1 MSNLKSVFFLIFIVF
16 TINSHAQKTI
26 ESKGEYTLR
35 IEKNWTEDFATNKA
49 KEKAKINAIENAF
62 RSVVI
67 QGNAVYIKEVSSQSQ
82 TKSDM
87 VFTSVGNVLVNGE
100 WISTI
105 DEKIEFKDSIEY
117 RWIKAFI
124 NGKVRELT
132 KIPFTPEVATLSCN
146 EQKCSTEVFNSGQE
160 LIVYFKA
167 PTNGFVTIFLDDS
180 KQAQRLLPCSKNN
193 SSSTLQVNADQEYY
207 FFSKTNPNQKN
218 VDEIEL
224 FTESVIEQNNLFILF
239 SKFDFDKPLL
249 NVVKMEETDTSNYT
263 LPASLKITKFQTWL
277 QAIRSFNRNIELKT
291 IFLTI
296 KK

>member
-1 MSNLKSVFFLIFIVF
+1 MKPLTTFIFFLISFYCF
-16 TINSHAQKTI
+16 PQKTI
-26 ESKGEYTLR
+26 ESIGEYTLR
-35 IEKNWTEDFATNKA
+35 IEKNWSEDFATNKA

-62 RSVVI
+62 GSVVI
-67 QGNAVYIKEVSSQSQ
+67 QGNAIYVKDITTGTTTQ
-82 TKSDM
+82 SDM
-87 VFTSVGNVLVNGE
+87 VFTSIAEILVNGE
-100 WISTI
+100 WIATL
-105 DEKIEFKDSIEY
+105 DEKVHFKDSIDY
-117 RWIKAFI
+117 RWINVKI
-124 NGKVRELT
+124 LGKVRELN

-180 KQAQRLLPCSKNN
+180 KQAQRLLPYSKNN
-193 SSSTLQVNADQEYY
+193 SASTLQVNADQEYY
-207 FFSKTNPNQKN
+207 FFSKTHPNQKN

-263 LPASLKITKFQTWL
+263 LPGSLEITKFQTWL
-277 QAIRSFNRNIELKT
+277 QVLRSFNRTIELKT
-291 IFLTI
+291 ILLTI